1 MTLRRL
7 AALTLVLGAAH
18 AALLGPARP
27 AAAAADRPDHPGRLL
42 VISVPGLT
50 WAEVE
55 EHDLPNLERL
65 LDGAALANLA
75 PRSVSAR
82 ATPGSAYLT
91 ISAGTRAATSGS
103 TDGQVLGLD
112 EESAGSDAGEIFTR
126 RTGVTPDGPY
136 VSLVWPSLV
145 RANAARPYDAEL
157 GLLTETLEAA
167 EVSASVIGNAD
178 GTESIGSTYERQVGL
193 ALADAN
199 GVVPAGEL
207 GKGLLAADPSQ
218 PFGLRLDLDAVES
231 RFTSEWRDALPGRRH
246 LGGVVM
252 VEASDTARLLRYRST
267 VDLGRYQELYAEAL
281 ARTDDLIGRLLD
293 QVTEEDTVMLLA
305 PYNRRGDRDLTV
317 VALRGPRVERGYL
330 RSASTQRAGFLTLV
344 DVAPTVLD
352 VLGIDRPT
360 TMEGRP
366 AIAVASDD
374 PLAERVDHLVTR
386 NLEARFRERLL
397 NPTTTAVLVLLAG
410 ITAAAMFAHTS
421 GWSAR
426 ARATIAFLGLV
437 DLGILPASYLARAF
451 PIERLGEGFYWAFVV
466 AVAVVAAVASTV
478 AARVTR
484 RPLVAVTGLLALV
497 FGVIA
502 ADVMTGSNLS
512 LSAAFGYSA
521 TGNSRLYGISNYA
534 YAQVAAAVCLLA
546 AILASRGRRGRIAAV
561 GLMVA
566 TLAVLGVPVW
576 GSDVGGV
583 LAFTPAVLV
592 FVFLLRGR
600 RIRLR
605 TVGLAVAA
613 TAAAIGVFGALDL
626 ARPPGERAHLGRL
639 FERVGDEGVG
649 PLVSIIERKLL
660 ANLSV
665 STSSLWVL
673 AIPMGIG
680 FAAYLLRAPDR
691 PYGAMVRWLPAL
703 PAGLW
708 SLLVAGVLGSALNDS
723 GVIVGGIAAAV
734 VTASLV
740 VLLMSPGTVRGG
752 SAPPG

>member
-1 MTLRRL
+1 MAT
-7 AALTLVLGAAH
+7 
-18 AALLGPARP
+18 
-27 AAAAADRPDHPGRLL
+27 DH
-42 VISVPGLT
+42 SVP
-50 WAEVE
+50 
-55 EHDLPNLERL
+55 
-65 LDGAALANLA
+65 
-75 PRSVSAR
+75 
-82 ATPGSAYLT
+82 
-91 ISAGTRAATSGS
+91 
-103 TDGQVLGLD
+103 
-112 EESAGSDAGEIFTR
+112 
-126 RTGVTPDGPY
+126 
-136 VSLVWPSLV
+136 
-145 RANAARPYDAEL
+145 
-157 GLLTETLEAA
+157 
-167 EVSASVIGNAD
+167 
-178 GTESIGSTYERQVGL
+178 
-193 ALADAN
+193 
-199 GVVPAGEL
+199 
-207 GKGLLAADPSQ
+207 
-218 PFGLRLDLDAVES
+218 
-231 RFTSEWRDALPGRRH
+231 
-246 LGGVVM
+246 
-252 VEASDTARLLRYRST
+252 
-267 VDLGRYQELYAEAL
+267 
-281 ARTDDLIGRLLD
+281 
-293 QVTEEDTVMLLA
+293 
-305 PYNRRGDRDLTV
+305 
-317 VALRGPRVERGYL
+317 
-330 RSASTQRAGFLTLV
+330 
-344 DVAPTVLD
+344 
-352 VLGIDRPT
+352 
-360 TMEGRP
+360 
-366 AIAVASDD
+366 
-374 PLAERVDHLVTR
+374 
-386 NLEARFRERLL
+386 
-397 NPTTTAVLVLLAG
+397 
-410 ITAAAMFAHTS
+410 
-421 GWSAR
+421 
-426 ARATIAFLGLV
+426 
-437 DLGILPASYLARAF
+437 
-451 PIERLGEGFYWAFVV
+451 
-466 AVAVVAAVASTV
+466 
-478 AARVTR
+478 
-484 RPLVAVTGLLALV
+484 
-497 FGVIA
+497 
-502 ADVMTGSNLS
+502 
-512 LSAAFGYSA
+512 GYSA